1 MNSYN
6 TGDHG
11 TLTAKLVTFFSLMI
25 LELISSTICG
35 FLITT
40 HTGDVKY
47 KSEIK
52 FGDKM

>member
-11 TLTAKLVTFFSLMI
+11 TLTAKLVTFLVLMMF
-25 LELISSTICG
+25 ELISSTVCG

-52 FGDKM
+52 FQDKR